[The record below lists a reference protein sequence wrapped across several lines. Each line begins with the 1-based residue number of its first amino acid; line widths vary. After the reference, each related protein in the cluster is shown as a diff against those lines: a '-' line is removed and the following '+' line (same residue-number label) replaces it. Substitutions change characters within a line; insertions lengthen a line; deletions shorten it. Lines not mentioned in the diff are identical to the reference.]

1 VAGDKAAI
9 EAALAD
15 VDQVLGVLDAAAWP
29 AATAATGASEAVA
42 SDVAADV
49 GAAPAGGGA
58 ADADAEIE
66 RLVGERED
74 ARRRRDFAAA
84 DRLRA
89 DLAARGVVVEDTPQG
104 ARWKRR

>member
-1 VAGDKAAI
+1 MP
-9 EAALAD
+9 
-15 VDQVLGVLDAAAWP
+15 AWP
-29 AATAATGASEAVA
+29 TAIASTPASEAT
-42 SDVAADV
+42 ADV
-49 GAAPAGGGA
+49 TPIPTSGGA
-58 ADADAEIE
+58 ADDDAEIE

-89 DLAARGVVVEDTPQG
+89 ELAARGIIVEDTPQG